1 MAEPSTDDRIARLV
15 HLVLE
20 AVDQRLADIR
30 AELHVLTQRL
40 GDVENRLADAAPRSA
55 SRRNTDPPAPDQ
67 RIEQL
72 AAEVRLIRVQVETLA
87 TRPAPSARSE
97 DKPTNAPAAAVE
109 ASVPSLPSLTSLTA
123 HPQPTHAS
131 VPSAQEAAARPAGDS
146 NELIDL
152 DRLGDLLSERL
163 GHLNLPRPS

>member
-30 AELHVLTQRL
+30 GELHVITQRL
-40 GDVENRLADAAPRSA
+40 SDVENRLADAAPRSA
-55 SRRNTDPPAPDQ
+55 GRRTADAPATDP

-72 AAEVRLIRVQVETLA
+72 AAEVRLIRVEVETLA
-87 TRPAPSARSE
+87 TRPASSTRVADAPS
-97 DKPTNAPAAAVE
+97 TAAATVA
-109 ASVPSLPSLTSLTA
+109 ASAPSLPSLTPLTA
-123 HPQPTHAS
+123 HAQPTPAL
-131 VPSAQEAAARPAGDS
+131 VPSAPQAAPRPAPDP